1 MKAGWTV
8 VLASNRGRRGAV
20 VSGLRAAKISS
31 TKMGIQDNCVWAEF
45 GQINAAGAVGWASQD
60 KDSRPLSELR

>member
-1 MKAGWTV
+1 MRCAGIHGFRLVNGNSQATGW
-8 VLASNRGRRGAV
+8 
-20 VSGLRAAKISS
+20 SS
-31 TKMGIQDNCVWAEF
+31 PEMRDKDNCVWAEF